1 MTFSRVE
8 KLSRCACASLVAGA
22 LLLGLGAIAGTIA
35 ISFYHG
41 FFYSVS
47 PDLCP
52 RNVIQFNEYLC
63 AGEDF
68 RSHPTPTKPFS
79 VIFGPFSPFSRE
91 INFRMKLNLTE
102 SMEPIS
108 LNMTYFIYKTR
119 TLGAVSR
126 GTSNDDSSSPS
137 PPSPTPPR
145 DLHGHEWM
153 GWSYAQDS
161 SDSWEL
167 LEKRTFSVKKLKN
180 HGPKS
185 KLPCVPFYKKD
196 GIDENYY
203 KLEVSTLSF
212 SNPSTVSSIFFEV
225 APGPKES
232 GILSVVLICVG
243 MTIGVAV
250 FIHICWMLRLSWAGR
265 FSELPFFSRL
275 SIWMSLCALFSFTP
289 LSLLQYFDD
298 TFEYI
303 IANSALEQLSI
314 VGSLILLLMACRHL
328 LVSIPNE
335 FAQLVKLVSFFRG
348 KIPVIVIPIFAAIG
362 SASIALC
369 HIDPALG
376 KSYTVSS
383 YVFAAFAAV
392 TYIVSLIM
400 MFLVVDCMR
409 RAKVY
414 IDAKRAYYLTF
425 FCVIWETL
433 ILLASIVYV
442 IWHPGRLRAYDMLH
456 FNHLMVCALFAEL
469 MCPISGSRKVKKK
482 DDIFNSFNGEHS
494 LYDDIMANSRD
505 YSNDQH

>member
-1 MTFSRVE
+1 MTFSRME

-52 RNVIQFNEYLC
+52 RNVVPFNEYLC

-68 RSHPTPTKPFS
+68 RSNPTPAKPFS
-79 VIFGPFSPFSRE
+79 MIFGPFSPFSRE
-91 INFRMKLNLTE
+91 IDFRMKLNLTE
-102 SMEPIS
+102 QIS

-126 GTSNDDSSSPS
+126 GTSNDDTDPPS
-137 PPSPTPPR
+137 PPSPR
-145 DLHGHEWM
+145 DLHEHEWM

-161 SDSWEL
+161 PDSWEL
-167 LEKRTFSVKKLKN
+167 LEKRTFFVKKLN
-180 HGPKS
+180 NRGPKS
-185 KLPCVPFYKKD
+185 KPSNVLFYKKD

-203 KLEVSTLSF
+203 KLEVSTLLF
-212 SNPSTVSSIFFEV
+212 SNPSAVSSIFFEV
-225 APGPKES
+225 VPGPKES

-243 MTIGVAV
+243 MAIGAAV
-250 FIHICWMLRLSWAGR
+250 FIHISWMLRLSWPGR
-265 FSELPFFSRL
+265 FSEFPFFSKL

-314 VGSLILLLMACRHL
+314 VGSLTLLLMACRHL

-335 FAQLVKLVSFFRG
+335 FVQLVRLLSFFRG
-348 KIPVIVIPIFAAIG
+348 KIPVIVTPIFAAIG
-362 SASIALC
+362 SASITLC

-376 KSYTVSS
+376 KSYTASS
-383 YVFAAFAAV
+383 YVFAAIATV
-392 TYIVSLIM
+392 TYVVSLIM
-400 MFLVVDCMR
+400 MFLMVDCMR
-409 RAKVY
+409 RTKVY
-414 IDAKRAYYLTF
+414 IDAKRVYYLTF
-425 FCVIWETL
+425 FCIIWESL
-433 ILLASIVYV
+433 ILLTSIVYV

-456 FNHLMVCALFAEL
+456 FNHLMVCALFAEF
-469 MCPISGSRKVKKK
+469 MCPISGSKRAKKK
-482 DDIFNSFNGEHS
+482 DDAFNSFNGEHS
-494 LYDDIMANSRD
+494 FYDNAVTNSRD
-505 YSNDQH
+505 YSMTNTDNFST